1 MSTKRKYTYI
11 DLFAGTSALSEGFL
25 QCGFQPVSH
34 IEMNSDA
41 CLTIKTRTAYHYLKN
56 NNKLS
61 FYRKY
66 LKSEISR
73 DELYGMIPEDII
85 NSVINTEISDI
96 TVPEI
101 FKTIDTSLSRRGEE
115 SIDFII
121 GGPPCQ
127 AFSLL
132 NRHTNEIEK

>member
-56 NNKLS
+56 NNKLREKKNICP
-61 FYRKY
+61 FVPLFP
-66 LKSEISR
+66 LKK
-73 DELYGMIPEDII
+73 DENQRQIKEK
-85 NSVINTEISDI
+85 VIRNTWDM
-96 TVPEI
+96 
-101 FKTIDTSLSRRGEE
+101 G
-115 SIDFII
+115 
-121 GGPPCQ
+121 Q
-127 AFSLL
+127 
-132 NRHTNEIEK
+132 NN